1 MVNYQKKHFI
11 ITSLF
16 CMQTIISMVFPLLE
30 ISHNWSL
37 IILSGCITM
46 IVVYFM
52 IFGNKNIWGTIKTV
66 FTKYDKKLLVPLMVL
81 AISFI
86 GWGCYY
92 KELVFLEIGFIY
104 LVGVPVCQ
112 WMIKQEKKLL
122 DMLCEGVILAFWIL
136 TVATV
141 LVGPGLTPQYGAL
154 YGNPNSLGFF
164 CISTNIAAL
173 YLYRTHGKKA
183 HLIALMVGI
192 SLGMLSMSRTFL
204 LALVIQLLFSFFLIR
219 KKGDLKNVIK
229 PTIKKAVLLLICFL
243 TVFISLTFGKMLINK
258 VLPDIQLIHQESD
271 WNIDHYWS
279 RLVEKAEQGS
289 DGSIEDLT
297 SGRTMI
303 WKVYI
308 ENIGLKGHPDIQLKA
323 HDEERYY
330 AAARAH
336 NAVLEVA
343 FYTGIVGGIAFV
355 AYFLIFGI
363 KILKQA
369 LQRKKMKTV
378 MPIFL
383 LMTDSCIG
391 FVIVNMTA
399 TCYEPFAYLIATMFW
414 LASGLAVFDKSI
426 DD

>member
-1 MVNYQKKHFI
+1 MIISQKKLCI
-11 ITSLF
+11 IKALF
-16 CMQTIISMVFPLLE
+16 CIQTIVSMIFPLLK
-30 ISHNWSL
+30 IPHRWS
-37 IILSGCITM
+37 IITISGCITM
-46 IVVYFM
+46 VVVYFM

-104 LVGVPVCQ
+104 MVGVPICQ

-122 DMLCEGVILAFWIL
+122 DMLCEGVVLAFWIL

-154 YGNPNSLGFF
+154 YGNPNLLGFF
-164 CISTNIAAL
+164 CMATNTAAL
-173 YLYRTHGKKA
+173 YLYRTQGKRRY
-183 HLIALMVGI
+183 LIAILVGL
-192 SLGMLSMSRTFL
+192 SLGMLSMSRTFFL
-204 LALVIQLLFSFFLIR
+204 IVVIQFAFGIFLTR
-219 KKGDLKNVIK
+219 KKGSLKKEIL
-229 PTIKKAVLLLICFL
+229 PALKKLGMLVICFSIVL
-243 TVFISLTFGKMLINK
+243 VSLTFGKALINK
-258 VLPDIQLIHQESD
+258 ALPKIQLIDQESD
-271 WNIDHYWS
+271 LNIDHYLNIS
-279 RLVEKAEQGS
+279 AEKAEQGS
-289 DGSIEDLT
+289 NGSIDDLT

-308 ENIGLKGHPDIQLKA
+308 ENIGMKGHPDIQLRA
-323 HDEERYY
+323 HDEKRYY

-355 AYFLIFGI
+355 AYFLLFGI

-426 DD
+426 ED